1 MRRGIHT
8 LLGAGLLGAG
18 LLTAPTSAGAAPA
31 EPCQLGTSNTD
42 IRSCETTG
50 AQAMPVPTLGD
61 GICAGLVRAE
71 RITAFDGPLWEYSE
85 APGMTHGIEVNLAQ
99 GYAPLGEWGSTV
111 LACDQTVHVD
121 WRNLDTGQS
130 GRVDRFIPA
139 GAPSYAQQLVHI
151 DSGPGNVELTVGTDQ
166 PHLPTTTHVQVP

>member
-1 MRRGIHT
+1 PPRGRAHTPHPGCPENAHAMSRNRVYRCAPPHADRGTIIMRRGIHT

-31 EPCQLGTSNTD
+31 EPCQPGTSNTD
-42 IRSCETTG
+42 IRSCETAG

-111 LACDQTVHVD
+111 LACDQTVH
-121 WRNLDTGQS
+121 
-130 GRVDRFIPA
+130 
-139 GAPSYAQQLVHI
+139 
-151 DSGPGNVELTVGTDQ
+151 
-166 PHLPTTTHVQVP
+166 